1 MIKVNILNL
10 KRFLETVNQ
19 CHGRIMVLSSDG
31 QKMNI
36 TREYAIQKEMEK
48 RYLENGRCL
57 PLSLIIEESKDYM
70 AVISYYAG
78 DC

>member
-48 RYLENGRCL
+48 
-57 PLSLIIEESKDYM
+57 
-70 AVISYYAG
+70 
-78 DC
+78 